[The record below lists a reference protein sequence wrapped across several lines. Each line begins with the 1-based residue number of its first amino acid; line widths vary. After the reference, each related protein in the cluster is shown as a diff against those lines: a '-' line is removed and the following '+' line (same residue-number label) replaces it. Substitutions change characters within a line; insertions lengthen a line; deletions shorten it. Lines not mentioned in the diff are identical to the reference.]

1 MQPQEQELETEK
13 VLITGIDNAG
23 KSSIQDV
30 LKFLPKEVAQ
40 RRVPSRELEI
50 IKKNF
55 LKKNFVFF
63 IPPGQEDLRINELHD
78 TMRNEYFENVKTF
91 IFVIDSAAVDRLDE
105 AREELQKSIE
115 DLLDLSP
122 ECNNFL
128 FFAHK
133 QDIENAL
140 SALNIKNQ
148 LLDPL
153 AMLYPGVIKKFKIFE
168 TTIVSP
174 ESIHEPFVK
183 AIAKHVGTKRI
194 DFDEI
199 TEWIRKQVN
208 ARIVLVTDHDGLLIG
223 ESYTGEENSAIY
235 AAYVA
240 KVFSAIEDYQID
252 LEVGG
257 IKIIV
262 LEDEDDVNYSIISR
276 INCTRNDYLALL
288 IGYPKTQIGMTRII
302 NKKGLLGLKEAY
314 ENYKI

>member
-1 MQPQEQELETEK
+1 MQSQEQELETEK

-30 LKFLPKEVAQ
+30 LKFLPMEVAQ

-50 IKKNF
+50 IKKDF

-63 IPPGQEDLRINELHD
+63 IPPGQEDLRLNELHD

-91 IFVIDSAAVDRLDE
+91 IFVIDSAASDRLDE
-105 AREELQKSIE
+105 AREELQKSLE

-133 QDIENAL
+133 QDIENAQ

-183 AIAKHVGTKRI
+183 AIAKHVGTNRI

-199 TEWIRKQVN
+199 AEWIRKQVN
-208 ARIVLVTDHDGLLIG
+208 AKIVLVTDHDGLLIG
-223 ESYTGEENSAIY
+223 ESYTGEENSATY

-240 KVFSAIEDYQID
+240 KVFSAIEDYQKD

-314 ENYKI
+314 EKYKI